1 MSRGSIGCQPGAPH
15 ADFACGLLGFSSRL
29 LCALRALCGESSSR
43 LITVNGRLQTS
54 EGFRVL
60 HQTSPP
66 TAICVD
72 ARLQAIFQTVADWVF
87 RLGGIGLFAVG
98 VVDSSILMAP
108 LANDLLVVALA
119 ATHPHRMW
127 YYGFMAAAGSTARL
141 CDYRFL
147 EPQSGTGHAQRHLQ
161 QTLQVRRKA
170 HEETSRMDSGAG
182 TVIPPPFPFT
192 PFVAMAAGSGY
203 ARKKLLTIVF
213 VARFVRFAAEG
224 LLALK
229 YGKGILGLAKAPAV
243 EYTIV
248 ALIVIAV
255 VGSAISIF
263 RWVHQGKSATH
274 GAHRAAEAS

>member
-1 MSRGSIGCQPGAPH
+1 MH
-15 ADFACGLLGFSSRL
+15 GF
-29 LCALRALCGESSSR
+29 
-43 LITVNGRLQTS
+43 
-54 EGFRVL
+54 
-60 HQTSPP
+60 
-66 TAICVD
+66 
-72 ARLQAIFQTVADWVF
+72 QAIFQAVADWVF

-127 YYGFMAAAGSTARL
+127 YYALMAAAGSTAG
-141 CDYRFL
+141 CAITDFL
-147 EPQSGTGHAQRHLQ
+147 S
-161 QTLQVRRKA
+161 RKA
-170 HEETSRMDSGAG
+170 EKGMRHVVPSKRFKFVEKRMKKHAG
-182 TVIPPPFPFT
+182 WTLALAAVIPPPFPFT

-243 EYTIV
+243 EYTII

-274 GAHRAAEAS
+274 GARRAAEAS